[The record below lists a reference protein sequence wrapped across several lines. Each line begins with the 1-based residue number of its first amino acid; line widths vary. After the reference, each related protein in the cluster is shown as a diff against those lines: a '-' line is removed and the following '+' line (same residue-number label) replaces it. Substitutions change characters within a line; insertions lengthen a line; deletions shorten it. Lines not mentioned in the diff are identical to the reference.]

1 MECGKYTNRFINSIG
16 DKMTTTKIASVG
28 KASNSI
34 RTVIPM
40 WIAEIMELEKGDKI
54 GWKIIWDSEN
64 KTRSIKIIKV
74 NKNE

>member
-1 MECGKYTNRFINSIG
+1 MECRKYINRTFNSIG
-16 DKMTTTKIASVG
+16 DYMTKTKIASVG

-40 WIAEIMELEKGDKI
+40 WIAEIMELKKGDEL

-64 KTRSIKIIKV
+64 KTRSIEIIKV
-74 NKNE
+74 K

>member
-1 MECGKYTNRFINSIG
+1 MECRKHTNRFINSIG
-16 DKMTTTKIASVG
+16 DKITTTKIASVG

-40 WIAEIMELEKGDKI
+40 WIAEIMELEKSDKI
-54 GWKIIWDSEN
+54 RWKIIWDSEN
-64 KTRSIKIIKV
+64 KTRTIEITKV

>member
-1 MECGKYTNRFINSIG
+1 MECRKYINRTLNSIG
-16 DKMTTTKIASVG
+16 DYMTKTKIASVG

-40 WIAEIMELEKGDKI
+40 WVAEIMELKKGDEL

-64 KTRSIKIIKV
+64 KTRSIEIIKV
-74 NKNE
+74 K

>member
-1 MECGKYTNRFINSIG
+1 MECRKYFDRTFDSIG
-16 DKMTTTKIASVG
+16 DYMTKTKIASVG

-40 WIAEIMELEKGDKI
+40 WIAEIMELKKGDEL

-64 KTRSIKIIKV
+64 NTRSIEIIKV
-74 NKNE
+74 K

>member
-1 MECGKYTNRFINSIG
+1 MECRKYFDRTFNGIG
-16 DKMTTTKIASVG
+16 DYMTKTKIASVG

-40 WIAEIMELEKGDKI
+40 WIAEIMELKKGDEL

-64 KTRSIKIIKV
+64 NTRSIEIIKV
-74 NKNE
+74 K